1 MKNMKRTTNRKT
13 LLKKVVQKTL
23 VQSKA
28 HCALFCYEPKNPQ
41 LKSLTHK

>member
-1 MKNMKRTTNRKT
+1 MKNMNRTTNRKI
-13 LLKKVVQKTL
+13 LLKKVVHKTL